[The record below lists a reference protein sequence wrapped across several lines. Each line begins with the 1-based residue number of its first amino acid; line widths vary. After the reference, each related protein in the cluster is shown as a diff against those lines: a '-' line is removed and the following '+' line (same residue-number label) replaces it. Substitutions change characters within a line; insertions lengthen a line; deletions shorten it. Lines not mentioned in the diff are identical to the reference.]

1 MPLEIVRND
10 ITAMSVD
17 AIVNTTNTALKMGG
31 GVSGAIY
38 SAAGID
44 KLQSECDLIGG
55 CGVGQAVLTGGYNL
69 KARFI
74 IHTVGPVW
82 RGGSFDEARQLSDC
96 YTNSLTL
103 AVKNKC
109 RSVAVPLISSGIY
122 GYPRDQA
129 LQIAVAA
136 IAGFLV
142 AHEIKVYLVV
152 YDKSSFE
159 LSEKLFTGVSNFIDD
174 NYIEEHRANLRH
186 RTLESDELNQQNVT
200 HFMLSSSHLDL
211 DKDLYEEMNVPLPS
225 KSKRR
230 LEDIIGQLEESFSRM
245 LIRLIDQKGLTDV
258 ETYKRANID
267 RKLFSKIRSDRGYK
281 PGKGTVI
288 ALALALRLNL
298 DETKDL
304 LAKAGFALSDCS
316 KFDLI
321 VEYFIQEEIYD
332 INVINQYLF
341 AFEQNLLGA

>member
-10 ITAMSVD
+10 ITKMSVD
-17 AIVNTTNTALKMGG
+17 AIVNAANTALQMGG
-31 GVSGAIY
+31 GECGAVFT
-38 SAAGID
+38 AAGID
-44 KLQSECDLIGG
+44 KLQAECDLIGG
-55 CGVGQAVLTGGYNL
+55 CGTGQAVITGGYNL

-74 IHTVGPVW
+74 IHTAGPIW
-82 RGGSFDEARQLSDC
+82 RGGGFGEAQQLTAC

-109 RSVAVPLISSGIY
+109 KSIAVPLISSGIY

-136 IAGFLV
+136 IAAFLV
-142 AHEIKVYLVV
+142 THEIIVYLVV
-152 YDKSSFE
+152 YDSSSFE
-159 LSEKLFTGVSNFIDD
+159 LSERLFTGVSNFIDD
-174 NYIEEHRANLRH
+174 NYIEEHRANLRY
-186 RTLESDELNQQNVT
+186 RRLESDELNQQNLT
-200 HFMLSSSHLDL
+200 QFMLFPSHLDEE
-211 DKDLYEEMNVPLPS
+211 LYKELNAPLPS
-225 KSKRR
+225 KSKRS

-267 RKLFSKIRSDRGYK
+267 RKLFSKIRSDKGYK
-281 PGKGTVI
+281 PGKNTVI

-332 INVINQYLF
+332 IYLINQYLF